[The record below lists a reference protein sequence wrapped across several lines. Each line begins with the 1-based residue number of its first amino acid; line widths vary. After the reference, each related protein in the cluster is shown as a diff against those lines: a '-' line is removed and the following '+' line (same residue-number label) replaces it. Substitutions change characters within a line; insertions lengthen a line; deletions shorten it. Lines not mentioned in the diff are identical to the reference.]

1 MSFRLA
7 RDVSGVELE
16 LVLGLWY
23 NCASLSSCSGDGCDQ
38 LQAEGR
44 SAEGWSPLE
53 QQLHWQVA
61 EGDCGSQGMGASDQG
76 I

>member
-23 NCASLSSCSGDGCDQ
+23 NCASFSSCSGDGCDQ

-53 QQLHWQVA
+53 QQLH
-61 EGDCGSQGMGASDQG
+61 
-76 I
+76 